1 MSGGRSRRMPTPR
14 RHAAASLSAL
24 AGLCAL
30 LGGPAAAGS
39 AVADAVPA
47 MPQADHCVK
56 PAIPDRAYRRQLGE
70 YRSPDV
76 PLTRADGVRTTS
88 GEALDS
94 PGPVM
99 LNFIF
104 TSCSSIC
111 PILSATFSQVG
122 ALLKDEAPQLRF
134 VSISIDP
141 EQDTP
146 AVLQRYAQR
155 YGADGRW
162 QFLTGSRDDIIA
174 LQRAFDALRGNK
186 TGHRPLTFLRRDP
199 AGPWLRIEGFPK
211 AEELAREYRA
221 LATGPQSVPEAALHS
236 GL

>member
-1 MSGGRSRRMPTPR
+1 MSGGRSRRISTPR
-14 RHAAASLSAL
+14 RPAAASLSAL
-24 AGLCAL
+24 AGLCVL
-30 LGGPAAAGS
+30 LGGPATAGS

-47 MPQADHCVK
+47 MLQTDHCVK
-56 PAIPDRAYRRQLGE
+56 PAVSDRTYRRHLGE
-70 YRSPDV
+70 YRLPDV
-76 PLTRADGVRTTS
+76 PLTRADGTRITS
-88 GEALDS
+88 GEALAS
-94 PGPVM
+94 TGPVM

-111 PILSATFSQVG
+111 PILSATFAQVG
-122 ALLKDEAPQLRF
+122 TLLEDEVPQLRF

-146 AVLQRYAQR
+146 AVLRRYAQR

-162 QFLTGSRDDIIA
+162 QFFTGSRDDIIA

-199 AGPWLRIEGFPK
+199 TGPWLRIEGFPK
-211 AEELAREYRA
+211 AEELAGEYRA
-221 LATGPQSVPEAALHS
+221 LVAGPQSAPEAALRS